1 MTGRG
6 LLHGGALDAAVARYG
21 GARADWLDLS
31 TGINPVATPHAP
43 PPSGSWTR
51 LPEAG
56 AERALEEAARR
67 AYGVPD
73 ALAVLP
79 VPGTQA
85 ALQMLPRLYPSC
97 DVAVVSPTYTEHAR
111 CWALAAHRVRA
122 VPEPTDADVL
132 VACNPNNPDGRD
144 RDPRAVVDRG
154 RVLTVVDEAFR
165 DATPERSAVPLAGER
180 TLVLKSLGKFHGLAG
195 LRLGHAIGPR
205 ALTGPLETALGPWA
219 VSGPAL
225 HVGREALAADQDA
238 TARGLKDRA
247 ERLAGMLRAMGVPIV
262 GRTDFFAL
270 VRAERAE
277 RVHDRLA
284 ERHVWTRRFDDHP
297 HWLRIGLPTD
307 DGFDRLAAALRE
319 ALTAADP

>member
-144 RDPRAVVDRG
+144 REPADLVDRG
-154 RVLTVVDEAFR
+154 RRLTVIDEAFR
-165 DATPERSAVPLAGER
+165 DATPGRSAVPLAGER

-195 LRLGHAIGPR
+195 ARLGHVIGPP
-205 ALTGPLETALGPWA
+205 ALVDPLRDALGPWA

-225 HVGREALAADQDA
+225 HVGRSVLESDPAPIVADIRARSRRLLDLLHALGVPVVGATELFALTAWVDAGAAHEALA
-238 TARGLKDRA
+238 R
-247 ERLAGMLRAMGVPIV
+247 ERILA
-262 GRTDFFAL
+262 
-270 VRAERAE
+270 
-277 RVHDRLA
+277 
-284 ERHVWTRRFDDHP
+284 RRFEDRND
-297 HWLRIGLPTD
+297 WLRLGLPPD
-307 DGFDRLAAALRE
+307 DGFDRLRGALER
-319 ALTAADP
+319 ATAAP